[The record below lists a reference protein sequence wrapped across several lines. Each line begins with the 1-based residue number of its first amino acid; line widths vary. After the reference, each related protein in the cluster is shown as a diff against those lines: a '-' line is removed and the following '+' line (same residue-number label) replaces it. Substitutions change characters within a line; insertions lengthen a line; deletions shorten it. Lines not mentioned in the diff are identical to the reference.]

1 MRAPPCL
8 ATARLRL
15 RPRRRE
21 DIDAILQM
29 DLDPEVYRYSKML
42 PSIPLKNPDPATL
55 RETIRS
61 QIKSCSPR
69 DFWVVEWKNQPG
81 LLGLAGLNRNPKGF
95 GKETNV
101 LEFRFVRTTWGQGI
115 ASEAAQAILDHGFRV
130 LKFPTIVAFS
140 HTENWRS
147 RRVLE
152 KIGMK
157 QDQIAVIEQRS
168 LLSAPQSPA
177 PARVSNL
184 LNIKCSTG
192 IRYLV
197 YRLERRTYLDRGGP
211 PTASP
216 AQPEL
221 LR

>member
-1 MRAPPCL
+1 
-8 ATARLRL
+8 
-15 RPRRRE
+15 
-21 DIDAILQM
+21 M
-29 DLDPEVYRYSKML
+29 DLDPEVHRYSKML
-42 PSIPLKNPDPATL
+42 PSTPLKNPDPATL

-81 LLGLAGLNRNPKGF
+81 LLGLVGLNRNPKGF
-95 GKETNV
+95 GKEANV
-101 LEFRFVRTTWGQGI
+101 LEFRFVRTAWGQGI

-130 LKFPTIVAFS
+130 LMWPTIVAFS

-197 YRLERRTYLDRGGP
+197 YRLERRTDRGGP
-211 PTASP
+211 PTASS
-216 AQPEL
+216 AQPDL

>member
-29 DLDPEVYRYSKML
+29 DLDPEVYRYSEML

-55 RETIRS
+55 RERIRS
-61 QIKSCSPR
+61 QIKSGSPR

-81 LLGLAGLNRNPKGF
+81 LLGLAGLCDNPA

-101 LEFRFVRTTWGQGI
+101 LGFRFVRTAWGHGI
-115 ASEAAQAILDHGFRV
+115 ASEAAQAILDYGFRV
-130 LKFPTIVAFS
+130 LKCPAVVAFS
-140 HTENWRS
+140 RTENWRS

-157 QDQIAVIEQRS
+157 HDTVAVIEPRS

-177 PARVSNL
+177 PVRVSNF

-192 IRYLV
+192 IKYLG

-216 AQPEL
+216 AQL
-221 LR
+221 DQLR